1 CFVFGFALSVLSVL
15 GSVLHFPGLHHG
27 HHGHVHV
34 GHGHGHAH
42 GHGHVKG
49 QASAFNFSTIAAF
62 LTWFGG
68 AGYLLTKFSGL
79 WLGLAFLAYVGA
91 GLAGGAIVFLFLAK
105 VLLAYDEPINAADY
119 DMIGAFGQLTSA
131 IREQGTGEM
140 SFSQAGFRRSAPA
153 RSEDGAAIEKGTEV
167 IVTRYDKGIAYVRRW
182 EDLTDSKERV

>member
-1 CFVFGFALSVLSVL
+1 MAGIRRKSATKCRGSRVRL
-15 GSVLHFPGLHHG
+15 GRCSRTL
-27 HHGHVHV
+27 
-34 GHGHGHAH
+34 
-42 GHGHVKG
+42 
-49 QASAFNFSTIAAF
+49 
-62 LTWFGG
+62 
-68 AGYLLTKFSGL
+68 
-79 WLGLAFLAYVGA
+79 
-91 GLAGGAIVFLFLAK
+91 FLFLAK

-153 RSEDGAAIEKGTEV
+153 RSEDGVAIAKGTEV